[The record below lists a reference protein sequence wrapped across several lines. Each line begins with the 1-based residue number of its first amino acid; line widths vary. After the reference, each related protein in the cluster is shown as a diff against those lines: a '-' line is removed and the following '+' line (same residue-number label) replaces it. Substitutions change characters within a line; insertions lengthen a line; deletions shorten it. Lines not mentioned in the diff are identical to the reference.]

1 MASNAQKLSAAAQFI
16 KDAPPGE
23 MQRVLDG
30 TESRLNMPQSNA
42 NSPDLHTILEKDS
55 DSEFRPSL
63 EQYNTEQLITFKT
76 RETDRRVSLLN

>member
-30 TESRLNMPQSNA
+30 TESDLEILKAILIQQTSTQSWKRTRTANSDRRWSNTIQSN
-42 NSPDLHTILEKDS
+42 
-55 DSEFRPSL
+55 
-63 EQYNTEQLITFKT
+63 
-76 RETDRRVSLLN
+76 

>member
-30 TESRLNMPQSNA
+30 AETHLKMPQSNA
-42 NSPDLHTILEKDS
+42 N
-55 DSEFRPSL
+55 
-63 EQYNTEQLITFKT
+63 
-76 RETDRRVSLLN
+76 